1 MNSPATPLAAPV
13 ATRIVCFGEVLAR
26 LSAPNGEMLLQS
38 PRLDV
43 CIGGAEA
50 NVAVSLAQFGH
61 DAAVV
66 SALPANALG
75 TAARDR
81 LRALGVDT
89 RGIAF
94 RPGRMGLYFLT
105 PGAVT
110 RPSEIIY
117 DRAGSVFAGS
127 AAQHYDWPA
136 LLDGAGWLHITG
148 VTPAVGPQAAQ
159 AVLAAARHATDMG
172 VRVSFD
178 GNYRATMWAEQGHDG
193 AAILHDLISHAD
205 IAFADQRDIALV
217 LQRPDLAQ
225 AEQRDAAAAAAF
237 AAFPRLAALAATVRV
252 QHSVTHHH
260 LAATLHTRSGIC
272 SASPV
277 ALDGI
282 VDRIGTGD
290 AFAAGVLHGMVQ
302 GWADSDTLEFG
313 LAAAALKHSIAGDF
327 NLAGTAQVQAAR
339 QGAFDVRR

>member
-1 MNSPATPLAAPV
+1 MNT
-13 ATRIVCFGEVLAR
+13 TRIVCFGEVLAR

-50 NVAVSLAQFGH
+50 NVAVSLARFGH
-61 DAAVV
+61 DATVA

-75 TAARDR
+75 RAAHDR
-81 LRALGVDT
+81 LRGLGVDT

-117 DRAGSVFAGS
+117 DRAGSVFANSGP
-127 AAQHYDWPA
+127 QDYDWPA
-136 LLDGAGWLHITG
+136 LLDGAGWLHISG

-159 AVLAAARHATDMG
+159 AVLAAARHAKDAG
-172 VRVSFD
+172 IRVSFD
-178 GNYRATMWAEQGHDG
+178 GNYRASMWAEQGYDG
-193 AAILHDLISHAD
+193 AAILHELIGYAD

-217 LQRPDLAQ
+217 LQRPELA
-225 AEQRDAAAAAAF
+225 APERRADAAAAAF
-237 AAFPRLAALAATVRV
+237 ATFPRLGALTATVRV
-252 QHSVTHHH
+252 QHSIGHHH
-260 LAATLHTRSGIC
+260 LAATLHTRGAEY

-277 ALDGI
+277 AVDGI

-290 AFAAGVLHGMVQ
+290 AYAAGVLHGMLQ
-302 GWADSDTLEFG
+302 GWAYNDILEFG

-327 NLAGTAQVQAAR
+327 NLASAEQVQAAR

>member
-1 MNSPATPLAAPV
+1 MSAR
-13 ATRIVCFGEVLAR
+13 RIVCFGEVLAR
-26 LSAPNGEMLLQS
+26 LSAPHGEMLLQS

-43 CIGGAEA
+43 NIGGAEA

-61 DAAVV
+61 DAAIV

-81 LRALGVDT
+81 LRGLGVDT

-105 PGAVT
+105 PGAVV
-110 RPSEIIY
+110 RPSDIIY
-117 DRAGSVFAGS
+117 DRAGSVFAESGP
-127 AAQHYDWPA
+127 HDYDWPA
-136 LLDGAGWLHITG
+136 LLEGADWLHISG

-159 AVLAAARHATDMG
+159 AVLAAARCAKALG

-178 GNYRATMWAEQGHDG
+178 GNYRASMWAEQGQDG
-193 AAILHDLISHAD
+193 AAILHALLGHVD

-217 LQRPDLAQ
+217 LERPELALQ
-225 AEQRDAAAAAAF
+225 DRRADAAAAAF
-237 AAFPRLAALAATVRV
+237 AAFPGLGALTATVRV
-252 QHSVTHHH
+252 QHSVAHHH
-260 LAATLHTRSGIC
+260 LAATLHTRSGDY
-272 SASPV
+272 AANPV
-277 ALDGI
+277 ALEGI

-290 AFAAGVLHGMVQ
+290 AYAAGVLHGMLQ
-302 GWADSDTLEFG
+302 GWPYGDALEFG

-327 NLAGTAQVQAAR
+327 NLASAEQVQAAR
-339 QGAFDVRR
+339 QGALDVRR